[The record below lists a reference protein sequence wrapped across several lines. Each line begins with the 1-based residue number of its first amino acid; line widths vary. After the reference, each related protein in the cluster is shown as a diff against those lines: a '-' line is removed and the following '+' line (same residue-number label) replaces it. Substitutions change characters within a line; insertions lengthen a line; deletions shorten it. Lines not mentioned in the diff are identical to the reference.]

1 MNNTREMDLLHGPL
15 LGKLVRFALPIALS
29 SMLQQLFNAVDTSVV
44 GRFADAKALAA
55 VGTNGEIVALLVTV
69 SSGLA
74 VGANV
79 WIAHCIGE
87 EHPEKI
93 PPILHTALWLAG
105 VLGLCG
111 ALAGQGIAAP
121 LLQLL
126 NTPADI
132 LPLAVLY
139 LRIYFAGYPFL
150 LLYDFGSAILRAKGD
165 SRRPFAALAASGLL
179 NVALNLFFVLACGLG
194 VAGVAI
200 ATGLST
206 AFSAGLVLFWL
217 ANEPG
222 SFRFSRVGLRMGP
235 DGAALKRILRIGV
248 PSAVQGAVFCFANLF
263 VQADVNRFGA
273 AAIAGSTIAMNFE
286 YFGYFFV
293 TAFGQ
298 AATTFTSQNFAA
310 GHLDRCRKVLWLGM
324 GCAVGFCA
332 LLTFP
337 LTIGRT
343 AASAVFSTEP
353 AVIAA
358 AGVRI
363 LHILAFEPICG
374 CYEVPSGVLRG
385 AGHSTLPAALTIL
398 GTCLLR
404 IVWSFTVFEHFG
416 TLESLYTVFPVSWC
430 VTIVLVWAGCAAVRF
445 RDFGG
450 KHSANAML

>member
-1 MNNTREMDLLHGPL
+1 MKHAQEMDMLQGPL
-15 LGKLVRFALPIALS
+15 LGRLIRFALPIALS

-44 GRFADAKALAA
+44 GRFADANALAA

-79 WIAHCIGE
+79 QIAHCIGE
-87 EHPEKI
+87 ARTEKI
-93 PPILHTALWLAG
+93 PVVLHTALLFAG
-105 VLGLCG
+105 VFGLGG

-121 LLQLL
+121 LLRLL
-126 NTPADI
+126 HTPDEIFA
-132 LPLAVLY
+132 LAAVY

-150 LLYDFGSAILRAKGD
+150 LVYDFGAAILRAKGD
-165 SRRPFAALAASGLL
+165 SRRPFAALAASGVL
-179 NVALNLFFVLACGLG
+179 NVLLNLFFVLVCRAG
-194 VAGVAI
+194 VAGVAA
-200 ATGLST
+200 ATSLST
-206 AFSAGLVLFWL
+206 AFSAALVLFWL
-217 ANEPG
+217 KKEQDA
-222 SFRFSRVGLRMGP
+222 FHFSVSALRP
-235 DGAALKRILRIGV
+235 DGAALQHILRIGI

-298 AATTFTSQNFAA
+298 AATTFTGQNFAA
-310 GHLDRCRKVLWLGM
+310 GRLDRCRKVLWLGM
-324 GCAVGFCA
+324 GCASGFCA
-332 LLTFP
+332 LITVP
-337 LTIGRT
+337 LTVWR
-343 AASAVFSTEP
+343 AAAAAFFSTEP

-363 LHILAFEPICG
+363 LHILAFEPVCA

-385 AGHSTLPAALTIL
+385 ARHAALPAGLAIL

-404 IVWSFTVFEHFG
+404 IVWSAAVFEHFG
-416 TLESLYTVFPVSWC
+416 TLESLYIVFPISWC
-430 VTIVLVWAGCAAVRF
+430 VTTVLVWLGYARVRPL
-445 RDFGG
+445 
-450 KHSANAML
+450 SAD

>member
-1 MNNTREMDLLHGPL
+1 MNEAREMDMLHGPL
-15 LGKLVRFALPIALS
+15 LGRLIRFALPIALS

-44 GRFADAKALAA
+44 GRFADANALAA
-55 VGTNGEIVALLVTV
+55 VGTNGEVVALLVTV

-79 WIAHCIGE
+79 WAAHCIGE

-93 PPILHTALWLAG
+93 PPILHTALLLAG
-105 VLGLCG
+105 ALGLCG
-111 ALAGQGIAAP
+111 GLAGQWVAAP

-126 NTPADI
+126 NTPDDI

-150 LLYDFGSAILRAKGD
+150 LLYDFGAALLRAKGD
-165 SRRPFAALAASGLL
+165 SRRPFAALAASGIL
-179 NVALNLFFVLACGLG
+179 NVALNLFFVLVCGLG

-206 AFSAGLVLFWL
+206 ALSAGLVLHWL
-217 ANEPG
+217 AGEQG
-222 SFRFSRVGLRMGP
+222 AFHFSLWALRL
-235 DGAALKRILRIGV
+235 DGAALRRILRLGI

-286 YFGYFFV
+286 YFGYFFI

-310 GHLDRCRKVLWLGM
+310 GQLDRCRKVLWLGM
-324 GCAVGFCA
+324 GCAAGFCA
-332 LLTFP
+332 LLTVP
-337 LTIGRT
+337 LTAGRT
-343 AASAVFSTEP
+343 AASAVFSTEST
-353 AVIAA
+353 VVAA

-363 LHILAFEPICG
+363 LHILAFEPLCA

-385 AGHSTLPAALTIL
+385 AGHSALPAALTIL

-416 TLESLYTVFPVSWC
+416 TLESLYIVFPVSWC
-430 VTIVLVWAGCAAVRF
+430 VTTALVWAGYAAVRPLA
-445 RDFGG
+445 R
-450 KHSANAML
+450 KAAS

>member
-1 MNNTREMDLLHGPL
+1 MSKVREMDLLHGPL

-44 GRFADAKALAA
+44 GRFADANALAA

-79 WIAHCIGE
+79 WAAHCIGE
-87 EHPEKI
+87 ERPENI
-93 PPILHTALWLAG
+93 PPILHTALLLAG
-105 VLGLCG
+105 VLGFGG
-111 ALAGQGIAAP
+111 ALAGQWAAAP
-121 LLQLL
+121 LLRLL
-126 NTPADI
+126 NTPDEI

-150 LLYDFGSAILRAKGD
+150 LVYDFGSALLRAKGD
-165 SRRPFAALAASGLL
+165 SRRPFAALAASGAL
-179 NVALNLFFVLACGLG
+179 NVALNLFFVLMCGLG

-217 ANEPG
+217 AREPG
-222 SFRFSRVGLRMGP
+222 AFRFCIRALRL
-235 DGAALKRILRIGV
+235 DGAALRRILRVGV

-286 YFGYFFV
+286 YFGYFFI

-310 GHLDRCRKVLWLGM
+310 GRLDRCRKVLWLGM
-324 GCAVGFCA
+324 GCAAGFCA
-332 LLTFP
+332 LLTVL
-337 LTIGRT
+337 LTAGRST
-343 AASAVFSTEP
+343 ACAAFSAEP
-353 AVIAA
+353 AVVAA

-363 LHILAFEPICG
+363 LHILAFEPICA

-385 AGHSTLPAALTIL
+385 AGHSALPAALTIL

-416 TLESLYTVFPVSWC
+416 TLESLYIVFPVSWC
-430 VTIVLVWAGCAAVRF
+430 VTIALIWAGYAAVRPL
-445 RDFGG
+445 
-450 KHSANAML
+450 KQEKEM

>member
-1 MNNTREMDLLHGPL
+1 MSKTQEMDLLHGPL

-44 GRFADAKALAA
+44 GRFADASALAA
-55 VGTNGEIVALLVTV
+55 VGTNGEVVALLVTV

-79 WIAHCIGE
+79 WAAHCIGE
-87 EHPEKI
+87 QRPQNI
-93 PPILHTALWLAG
+93 PPILHTALLLAG
-105 VLGLCG
+105 VLGVGG
-111 ALAGQGIAAP
+111 ALAGQWAAAP
-121 LLQLL
+121 LLRLL
-126 NTPADI
+126 NTPEEI

-150 LLYDFGSAILRAKGD
+150 LLYDFGSALLRAKGD
-165 SRRPFAALAASGLL
+165 SRRPFAALAASGAL
-179 NVALNLFFVLACGLG
+179 NVVLNLFFVLVCGLG

-206 AFSAGLVLFWL
+206 ACSAGLVLFWL
-217 ANEPG
+217 AGEQG
-222 SFRFSRVGLRMGP
+222 AFHLCVRALRL
-235 DGAALKRILRIGV
+235 DAASLQRILRVGV

-286 YFGYFFV
+286 YFGYFFI

-310 GHLDRCRKVLWLGM
+310 DKPDRCRKVLWLGM
-324 GCAVGFCA
+324 GCAAGFCA
-332 LLTFP
+332 LLTVP
-337 LTIGRT
+337 LTVWRSAACT
-343 AASAVFSTEP
+343 AFSAEP
-353 AVIAA
+353 AVLAA
-358 AGVRI
+358 ASVRI
-363 LHILAFEPICG
+363 LHILAFEPICA

-385 AGHSTLPAALTIL
+385 AGHSALPAGLTIL

-404 IVWSFTVFEHFG
+404 IAWSFTVFEHFG
-416 TLESLYTVFPVSWC
+416 TLESLYIVFPVSWC
-430 VTIVLVWAGCAAVRF
+430 VTTALVWAGYAAVRPLKQAGS
-445 RDFGG
+445 R
-450 KHSANAML
+450 

>member
-1 MNNTREMDLLHGPL
+1 MNKTRELDMLHGPL
-15 LGKLVRFALPIALS
+15 LGNLIRFALPIALS
-29 SMLQQLFNAVDTSVV
+29 SMLQQLFNAVDTSAV
-44 GRFADAKALAA
+44 GRFADANALAA

-87 EHPEKI
+87 EHNEKI
-93 PPILHTALWLAG
+93 PPILHTAIVLAG
-105 VLGLCG
+105 VLGLVG
-111 ALAGQGIAAP
+111 ALAGQGAAEP
-121 LLQLL
+121 LLRLL
-126 NTPADI
+126 NTPAEI
-132 LPLAVLY
+132 LPLAVVY

-165 SRRPFAALAASGLL
+165 SRRPFAALALSGIL
-179 NVALNLFFVLACGLG
+179 NVALNLFFVLSYGLG

-200 ATGLST
+200 ATALST

-217 ANEPG
+217 TKEQEE
-222 SFRFSRVGLRMGP
+222 FRLSL
-235 DGAALKRILRIGV
+235 AALQLDEIVLKRILRIGV
-248 PSAVQGAVFCFANLF
+248 PSAVQGAVFCLANLF

-286 YFGYFFV
+286 YFGYFFI

-298 AATTFTSQNFAA
+298 AATTFASQNFAA
-310 GHLDRCRKVLWLGM
+310 GRPDRCRKVLWLGIS
-324 GCAVGFCA
+324 CAAGFCA
-332 LLTFP
+332 LLTVP
-337 LTIGRT
+337 LTVWHT
-343 AASAVFSTEP
+343 AASSIFSTDA

-363 LHILAFEPICG
+363 LHILAFEPICA

-385 AGHSTLPAALTIL
+385 TGHSALPAGLTIL

-404 IVWSFTVFEHFG
+404 IVWSVTVFEHFN
-416 TLESLYTVFPVSWC
+416 TLESLYIVFPVSWC
-430 VTIVLVWAGCAAVRF
+430 VTIALVWAGYAVVRPL
-445 RDFGG
+445 
-450 KHSANAML
+450 KAHKVA